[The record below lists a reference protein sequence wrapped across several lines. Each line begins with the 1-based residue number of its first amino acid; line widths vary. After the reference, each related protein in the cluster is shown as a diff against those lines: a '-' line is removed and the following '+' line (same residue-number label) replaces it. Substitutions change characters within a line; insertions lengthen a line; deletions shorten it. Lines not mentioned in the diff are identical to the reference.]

1 MVPENT
7 WVEVL
12 PQDLGVALIVV
23 LMATGLGIAK
33 LETGRI
39 SVTAVG
45 KEVI

>member
-1 MVPENT
+1 MVLENT

-12 PQDLGVALIVV
+12 LRDLGAALTVV